1 MPPQPRFDIICLG
14 HSAVDY
20 LAVVPH
26 MPALDSKME
35 MLDFSIQGGGPAA
48 TAAVTAARLGA
59 GTAFIGQTGDDEFGK
74 YMLRELVKEGVDV
87 SRVVRR
93 VGAGS
98 QFSFIMV
105 DRKTGKRT
113 IVWTRSELPPMQA
126 SQLDENF
133 LRSCRVLHVDR
144 HEPGA
149 ARRAAGWVHDSD
161 GIVSMDAGTYKPEVE
176 ELLPMVDVLI
186 TSHVFARDATGEEDP
201 ALCAR
206 AMLRGRKIAGVTLG
220 ERGSWFA
227 TPDEEFHVPAF
238 EVSRHHRRGRCVSR
252 GICVRSIA
260 MLGRQALRGVC
271 FGGGGAKM
279 HKTRRSRG
287 NSDPRAGG
295 SSHKDTAL
303 FIGCWLGIL
312 TMASHLISDDLKEVR
327 YA

>member
-238 EVSRHHRRGRCVSR
+238 EVNVVDTTGAGDVFHGAFAYGLSQCWDARRCAVFASAVAALKCTKLGGRA
-252 GICVRSIA
+252 GIPTRE
-260 MLGRQALRGVC
+260 QAEALI
-271 FGGGGAKM
+271 
-279 HKTRRSRG
+279 KTRHCS
-287 NSDPRAGG
+287 
-295 SSHKDTAL
+295 
-303 FIGCWLGIL
+303 
-312 TMASHLISDDLKEVR
+312 
-327 YA
+327 